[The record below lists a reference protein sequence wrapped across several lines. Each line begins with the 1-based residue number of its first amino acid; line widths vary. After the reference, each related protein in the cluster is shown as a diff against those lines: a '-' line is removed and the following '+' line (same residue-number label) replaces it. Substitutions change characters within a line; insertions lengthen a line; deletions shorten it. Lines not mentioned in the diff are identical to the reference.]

1 MAALTKY
8 PQPLVFGLDIGTRS
22 IVGTV
27 GYQEIDGFH
36 VVAQCVKYHE
46 TRAML
51 DGQIHDIATVAEEIA
66 YVKAKLEGQVGR
78 ELTEVCIAAAGRVLK
93 TAVGKAEY
101 DFQEPIAITMDHI
114 HSLEM
119 LGVEKAYEQIVEEI
133 GTDEDGYVEKYFC
146 VGYTVIHY
154 YMNGYEIGNL
164 EGHKAKE
171 IAGDILATFLPE
183 DVVDGLYTA
192 VDQAGLTVA
201 NLTLEPIAAMNVAI
215 PESYRML
222 NICLVDVGAGTSDIC
237 VTKDNSVI
245 GYGMIPSAG
254 DEITERIVK
263 EYLVDFNTAETIKM
277 ISPKKKSLTYKDI
290 LGISH
295 KVTPKEVYSL
305 VKNVV
310 DSITKSVADKIIE
323 LNGGKTVSAV
333 FVVGGGGKLPGFT
346 ASLAKHLKL
355 PEERVALRG
364 EEVMQDVHLHGQ
376 DMKKDPLF
384 VTPIGIC
391 LNYYDQ
397 KNNFIFVL
405 VNQERIKLYNND
417 HLTVFDAAR
426 QLGLKN
432 EMIFPKR
439 GADLNYTVDGKDRFV
454 RGHQGEAAVI
464 TVNGHETSINSPIA
478 ANDRIVI
485 EESTK
490 GEDASMTLS
499 QIPEFTK
506 TISFQVNDVKVSCPK
521 YASVNGKLESEYYQ
535 IQDHDEI
542 QMLNYYTVEQLLTF
556 MDIAPGGIVF
566 VNNEEAS
573 SDTKVYE
580 NFKVTWIEEPDSGI
594 SMHEND
600 SDEDSVDD
608 MDEDAAAE
616 TEDERSSKEQL
627 ADKESGD
634 DTDPSDKKSTG
645 KRSAKRT
652 SSESDKKNNGRTK
665 TSGKSA
671 DTESVSEKK
680 GLDKGVSEEGG
691 SGQKQS
697 GTSIVVTVNNKQYT
711 LKGKDSYVFVEV
723 FDVIG
728 FDTSTVRGKELVMT
742 LNGNNAGHFDE
753 LQNGDQIEIY
763 WRS

>member
-51 DGQIHDIATVAEEIA
+51 DGQIHDIGTVAEEIA

-78 ELTEVCIAAAGRVLK
+78 ELSEVCIAAAGRVLR
-93 TAVGKAEY
+93 TAVGHAEY
-101 DFQEPIAITMDHI
+101 EFQETTPITMEYI

-119 LGVEKAYEQIVEEI
+119 LGVEKAYEQVVEEI
-133 GTDEDGYVEKYFC
+133 GNEEKYFC
-146 VGYTVIHY
+146 VGYTVVRY

-164 EGHKAKE
+164 EGHKARM

-192 VDQAGLTVA
+192 VDQAGLSVA

-222 NICLVDVGAGTSDIC
+222 NISLVDVGAGTSDIC

-254 DEITERIVK
+254 DEITELIMK

-277 ISPKKKSLTYKDI
+277 ISPNKKSLTYKDI
-290 LGISH
+290 MGISH

-310 DSITKSVADKIIE
+310 DSITKSVAEKIIE

-346 ASLAKHLKL
+346 DSLAKHLKL
-355 PEERVALRG
+355 PSERVALRG
-364 EEVMQDVHLHGQ
+364 EEVMHDIHMHEQS
-376 DMKKDPLF
+376 MKKDPLF

-439 GADLNYTVDGKDRFV
+439 GADLNYTVDGKERFL

-464 TVNGHETSINSPIA
+464 SVNDHETSINSPIA

-485 EESTK
+485 KESTR
-490 GEDASMTLS
+490 GEDASMTLA

-506 TISFQVNDVKVSCPK
+506 TISFVVNDVVVSCPK
-521 YASVNGKLESEYYQ
+521 YASVNGHLESEYYQ
-535 IQDHDEI
+535 IQNHDEI
-542 QMLNYYTVEQLLTF
+542 QILNYYTVEQLLTF
-556 MDIAPGGIVF
+556 MDVKPRGDVF
-566 VNNEEAS
+566 VNNEVADA
-573 SDTKVYE
+573 DTRVYE
-580 NFKVTWIEEPDSGI
+580 NFKVTWGDEPEDTYTAF
-594 SMHEND
+594 
-600 SDEDSVDD
+600 DEDLTE
-608 MDEDAAAE
+608 EDASDNDLNEEAAG
-616 TEDERSSKEQL
+616 DEIFEKE
-627 ADKESGD
+627 D
-634 DTDPSDKKSTG
+634 DTVKDHVSMNVSSSD
-645 KRSAKRT
+645 
-652 SSESDKKNNGRTK
+652 
-665 TSGKSA
+665 A
-671 DTESVSEKK
+671 DQKETSEKK
-680 GLDKGVSEEGG
+680 NSSSKDQRRKNRRNKTEAPNDNKKSDAIT
-691 SGQKQS
+691 KK
-697 GTSIVVTVNNKQYT
+697 IVVTCNNKQYT
-711 LKGKDSYVFVEV
+711 LQGKDRYVFVEI
-723 FDVIG
+723 FDVIH
-728 FDTSTVRGKELVMT
+728 FDTSTVRGKELVML
-742 LNGNNAGHFDE
+742 LNGENAGHFDE

>member
-51 DGQIHDIATVAEEIA
+51 DGQIHDIGTVAEEIA

-78 ELTEVCIAAAGRVLK
+78 ELSEVCIAAAGRVLR
-93 TAVGKAEY
+93 TAVGHAEY
-101 DFQEPIAITMDHI
+101 EFQDTTPITMEYI

-119 LGVEKAYEQIVEEI
+119 LGVEKAYEQVVEEI
-133 GTDEDGYVEKYFC
+133 GNEEKYFC
-146 VGYTVIHY
+146 VGYTVVRY

-164 EGHKAKE
+164 EGHKARM

-192 VDQAGLTVA
+192 VDQAGLSVA

-222 NICLVDVGAGTSDIC
+222 NISLVDVGAGTSDIC

-254 DEITERIVK
+254 DEITELIVK

-277 ISPKKKSLTYKDI
+277 ISPNKKSLTYKDI
-290 LGISH
+290 MGIAH

-310 DSITKSVADKIIE
+310 DSITKSVAEKIIE

-346 ASLAKHLKL
+346 DSLAKHLKL
-355 PEERVALRG
+355 PSERVALRG
-364 EEVMQDVHLHGQ
+364 EEVMHDIHMHEQS
-376 DMKKDPLF
+376 MKKDPLF

-439 GADLNYTVDGKDRFV
+439 GADLNYTVDGKERFL

-464 TVNGHETSINSPIA
+464 TVNDHETSINSPIA

-485 EESTK
+485 KESTR
-490 GEDASMTLS
+490 GEDASMTLA

-506 TISFQVNDVKVSCPK
+506 TISFVVNDVAVSCPK
-521 YASVNGKLESEYYQ
+521 YASVNGQLESEYYQ
-535 IQDHDEI
+535 IQNHDEI
-542 QMLNYYTVEQLLTF
+542 QILNYYTVEQLLTF
-556 MDIAPGGIVF
+556 MDVKPRGVVF
-566 VNNEEAS
+566 VNNEEADA
-573 SDTKVYE
+573 DTKVYE
-580 NFKVTWIEEPDSGI
+580 NFKVTWVDEPEDLYTASDEELPDEDAS
-594 SMHEND
+594 END
-600 SDEDSVDD
+600 SFDEEAYDHTSNKESSGAENNLKEDSTAKNASSS
-608 MDEDAAAE
+608 DADQKAASGQKNP
-616 TEDERSSKEQL
+616 SSKEQRRKNRNHK
-627 ADKESGD
+627 ADKTEA
-634 DTDPSDKKSTG
+634 PSDNEKSELVTKK
-645 KRSAKRT
+645 
-652 SSESDKKNNGRTK
+652 
-665 TSGKSA
+665 
-671 DTESVSEKK
+671 
-680 GLDKGVSEEGG
+680 
-691 SGQKQS
+691 
-697 GTSIVVTVNNKQYT
+697 IVVTCNNKQYT
-711 LKGKDSYVFVEV
+711 LQGKDRYVFVEI
-723 FDVIG
+723 FDVIH
-728 FDTSTVRGKELVMT
+728 FDTSTVRGKELVML
-742 LNGNNAGHFDE
+742 LNGENAGHFDE

>member
-51 DGQIHDIATVAEEIA
+51 DGQIHDIGTVAEEIA

-78 ELTEVCIAAAGRVLK
+78 ELSEVCIAAAGRVLR
-93 TAVGKAEY
+93 TAVGHAEY
-101 DFQEPIAITMDHI
+101 EFQETTPITMEYI

-119 LGVEKAYEQIVEEI
+119 LGVEKAYEQVVEEI
-133 GTDEDGYVEKYFC
+133 GNEEKYFC
-146 VGYTVIHY
+146 VGYTVVRY

-164 EGHKAKE
+164 EGHKARM

-192 VDQAGLTVA
+192 VDQAGLSVA

-222 NICLVDVGAGTSDIC
+222 NISLVDVGAGTSDIC

-254 DEITERIVK
+254 DEITELIVK

-277 ISPKKKSLTYKDI
+277 ISPNKKSLTYKDI
-290 LGISH
+290 MGISH

-310 DSITKSVADKIIE
+310 DSITKSVAEKIIE

-346 ASLAKHLKL
+346 DSLAKHLKL
-355 PEERVALRG
+355 PSERVALRG
-364 EEVMQDVHLHGQ
+364 EEVMHDIHMHEQS
-376 DMKKDPLF
+376 MKKDPLF

-439 GADLNYTVDGKDRFV
+439 GADLNYTVDGKERFV

-573 SDTKVYE
+573 FDTKVYE

-594 SMHEND
+594 SLHEND
-600 SDEDSVDD
+600 SDEDIVDD
-608 MDEDAAAE
+608 MDADADAIAE
-616 TEDERSSKEQL
+616 TEDERSSKERL
-627 ADKESGD
+627 ADKESAD

-665 TSGKSA
+665 TSGTSV
-671 DTESVSEKK
+671 DTESVSEKS
-680 GLDKGVSEEGG
+680 GSDKGISEKGG

>member
-51 DGQIHDIATVAEEIA
+51 DGQIHDIGTVAEEIA

-93 TAVGKAEY
+93 TAVGKAEHE
-101 DFQEPIAITMDHI
+101 FQEPTQVNMEYI

-119 LGVEKAYEQIVEEI
+119 LGVEKAYEQIVDEI
-133 GTDEDGYVEKYFC
+133 GTDEKYFC

-164 EGHKAKE
+164 EGHKARE

-254 DEITERIVK
+254 DEITELIVK

-295 KVTPKEVYSL
+295 KVTPKEVYGL

-310 DSITKSVADKIIE
+310 DGITKSVAEKIIE

-364 EEVMQDVHLHGQ
+364 EEVMQDVHLHGT

-432 EMIFPKR
+432 ETIFPKR
-439 GADLNYTVDGKDRFV
+439 GADLNYTVDGKERFL

-464 TVNGHETSINSPIA
+464 TVNDHETSINSPIA

-485 EESTK
+485 KESTR
-490 GEDASMTLS
+490 GEDAAMTLS

-506 TISFQVNDVKVSCPK
+506 TISFQVNEITVSCPK
-521 YASVNGKLESEYYQ
+521 YASVNGQLESEYYQ
-535 IQDHDEI
+535 IQNHDEI

-556 MDIAPGGIVF
+556 MDVKPGGTIY
-566 VNNEEAS
+566 VNHEAAEP
-573 SDTKVYE
+573 DTKVYE
-580 NFKVTWIEEPDSGI
+580 NFKVTWIEEPESYPV
-594 SMHEND
+594 S
-600 SDEDSVDD
+600 
-608 MDEDAAAE
+608 EDAAEFDDESEHTFESEDSSEDMDAE
-616 TEDERSSKEQL
+616 QAGGSRKAADDE
-627 ADKESGD
+627 
-634 DTDPSDKKSTG
+634 
-645 KRSAKRT
+645 T
-652 SSESDKKNNGRTK
+652 SSDAAGQTK
-665 TSGKSA
+665 QTQKSSGKPRKNRRGSKA
-671 DTESVSEKK
+671 DEPVSDVDAVSGAASEK
-680 GLDKGVSEEGG
+680 DKADAPE
-691 SGQKQS
+691 K
-697 GTSIVVTVNNKQYT
+697 SIVVTVNQKQYT
-711 LKGKDSYVFVEV
+711 LKGKASYVFVEV
-723 FDVIG
+723 FDVIH
-728 FDTSTVRGKELVMT
+728 FDTSTVRGRELVML
-742 LNGNNAGHFDE
+742 LNGRNAGHFDE

>member
-652 SSESDKKNNGRTK
+652 SLESDKKNNGRTK

-691 SGQKQS
+691 SGQKQH